1 MPTNAAPVISI
12 DAMGGDRGPA
22 TVIAGLAKAL
32 GKAPDLR
39 FLIHGSEATLAPLL
53 ARRAVLAQRCTVL
66 DSPRVVEMADKP
78 AAALRAAEGTS
89 MWSALNSV
97 ATGAAGAAVSCGN
110 TGALMAMAM
119 LRLRK
124 APGVDRPAIAVFW
137 PSRSPAGFNI
147 VLDVGADLRADARV
161 LAQYAAM
168 GAEYAR
174 IGLDMATPRV
184 GLLNVGAEET
194 KGNQEMRAARD
205 QLAASAA
212 RGDYAFC
219 GFVEGGDLCG
229 DKADVIVTDGFTGN
243 IALKSAE
250 GAAAFIGEEM
260 RRSFNVGLFS
270 RLAGLMALGVLGRLK
285 RRIDPRRVNGGVFL
299 GLGGAVVKSHGG
311 ADATGVAAAVALA
324 ARMGR
329 SGFTERVAARVAA
342 LAAPGAGTENK
353 GENAR

>member
-1 MPTNAAPVISI
+1 MPTTDAPVISV

-22 TVIAGLAKAL
+22 TVIAGLVKAL
-32 GKAPDLR
+32 RKAPDLR
-39 FLIHGSEATLAPLL
+39 FLLHGPEATLAPLL
-53 ARRAVLAQRCTVL
+53 SRRAALAARCDIV
-66 DSPRVVEMADKP
+66 DCARVVEMADKP
-78 AAALRAAEGTS
+78 GAALRAAEGTS
-89 MWSALNSV
+89 MWSALSSV
-97 ATGAAGAAVSCGN
+97 ATGAAAAAVSCGN

-137 PSRSPAGFNI
+137 PSRAPAGFNI
-147 VLDVGADLRADARV
+147 VLDVGADLRADAHV
-161 LAQYAAM
+161 LAQYAVM

-174 IGLDMATPRV
+174 VGLDLSAPRV
-184 GLLNVGAEET
+184 GLLNVGAEDT
-194 KGNQEMRAARD
+194 KGRPELRTARD
-205 QLAASAA
+205 LLAASAA
-212 RGDYAFC
+212 QGDYAFC

-329 SGFTERVAARVAA
+329 TGFTDRVAARVAA
-342 LAAPGAGTENK
+342 LTAPGEAAEK
-353 GENAR
+353 RGEEAR

>member
-12 DAMGGDRGPA
+12 DAMGGDRGAA
-22 TVIAGLAKAL
+22 TVIAGLVKAL
-32 GKAPDLR
+32 RKAPDLH
-39 FLIHGSEATLAPLL
+39 FLIHGPKTTLAPLL
-53 ARRAVLAQRCTVL
+53 ARRAALAACCEIV
-66 DSPRVVEMADKP
+66 DCPRVVGMADKP
-78 AAALRAAEGTS
+78 AAALRAADGTS
-89 MWSALNSV
+89 MWSALESV

-137 PSRSPAGFNI
+137 PSRAPAGFNI
-147 VLDVGADLRADARV
+147 VLDVGADLRADAHV

-174 IGLDMATPRV
+174 VGLDLAAPRV

-194 KGNQEMRAARD
+194 KGNHEMRAARD
-205 QLAASAA
+205 VVAASAA
-212 RGDYAFC
+212 RGDYDFR

-311 ADATGVAAAVALA
+311 SDATGVAAAVALA

-329 SGFTERVAARVAA
+329 TGFTDRVAARVAA
-342 LAAPGAGTENK
+342 LTAPGEAAEK
-353 GENAR
+353 RGEEAR